1 MILDLIILLFV
12 FILAALTAGN
22 NLSVSSGPLISGKII
37 KKNTG
42 ILLTILGYASGFLAE
57 GSFLRTG
64 VAQLFPTTSTV
75 LILIVL
81 SISIGIFII
90 AHKKRVPESL
100 SITFTSAL
108 IGVSLAYGSAINLY
122 FISFIIIFWIF
133 ASLFSIILSYYLM
146 KRIRVVLE
154 NKKIWSSILIMR
166 TLLIIISF
174 LTAFT
179 LGANTIGLIYASIPY
194 VPYSEVVIILGIIF
208 GCIFLSSREL
218 KRISQDIIPIR
229 YLNALVS
236 QSISVL
242 MVESATLFGIPL
254 SNTQTLTSGI
264 YGAGVSY
271 KTRLILKKP
280 AISIVATWILTAI
293 ISLVVAYV
301 ATLLLVIY

>member
-1 MILDLIILLFV
+1 MLDLIILLFI
-12 FILAALTAGN
+12 FILVALTAGN

-42 ILLTILGYASGFLAE
+42 ILLAILGYISGFLAE
-57 GSFLRTG
+57 GSFLRIG
-64 VAQLFPTTSTV
+64 VKQLFPINSTV

-81 SISIGIFII
+81 SISIGVFII

-108 IGVSLAYGSAINLY
+108 IGVTLAYGGGINLH
-122 FISFIIIFWIF
+122 FISFIVMFWIF
-133 ASLFSIILSYYLM
+133 ASIFSIILSYYLM
-146 KRIRVVLE
+146 KHIRVVLN
-154 NKKIWSSILIMR
+154 NKKIWRSLLAMR
-166 TLLIIISF
+166 ALLIIISF

-179 LGANTIGLIYASIPY
+179 LGANTIGLIYASIPF

-242 MVESATLFGIPL
+242 MVEFATVFGIPL
-254 SNTQTLTSGI
+254 SNTQTLTSSI
-264 YGAGVSY
+264 YGAGLSY

-280 AISIVATWILTAI
+280 AISIVTTWILTAI
-293 ISLVVAYV
+293 ISLVVAYI